1 MIMSEFTVDQM
12 WDMAME
18 INNKTVEEW
27 PENEEELARLIR
39 NDLTKPVEQ
48 WSEQDKRDW
57 RAMGYRVPRRRK

>member
-1 MIMSEFTVDQM
+1 MSEFTVDQM